1 MDIAD
6 IVDSEAK
13 AQEFRIRD
21 YPLHYLVFVQKHAQ
35 TAFAR
40 VLRRHGLTNQAWRV
54 LAAMSSGEALTIGQ
68 IADLTVFDRSNL
80 GRLLTVMEG
89 DGLVERMSD
98 AVDARAVL
106 VRMTRA
112 GQARYAAARPDIL
125 AIYDLLLEGFS
136 PAERDTL
143 LTMLRRLKAN
153 GAMLA
158 EKVG

>member
-1 MDIAD
+1 MVLAD
-6 IVDSEAK
+6 TLAAEADH
-13 AQEFRIRD
+13 QEFRIRD

-40 VLRRHGLTNQAWRV
+40 VLRRHGLTNQSWRV

-80 GRLLTVMEG
+80 GRLLSAMES

-98 AVDARAVL
+98 IVDARAVL

-112 GQARYAAARPDIL
+112 GQARFLAARPDIL
-125 AIYDLLLEGFS
+125 RIYNLLLEGFS
-136 PAERDTL
+136 PVEKDML
-143 LTMLRRLKAN
+143 MTMLRRLKAN

-158 EKVG
+158 ERPE